1 MAAEQHPSLNV
12 AWSMQPS
19 RSVGERVSATVGSDQ
34 WHVGGNSRRSLSE
47 NLKGLSIAEMHAALS
62 QPGGSL
68 LSSTAW
74 AVDASEITVG
84 ERLGAGAYGE
94 VFAGEWRRSRVAV
107 KRLIYNRQEH
117 GAGSDGGCEGS
128 FHEGTIRRFISEME
142 ILADV
147 RHDHVVR
154 FLGACVQPSNLCI
167 LFEYC
172 PRTLW
177 DVLRS
182 QQGAPLPIRNAS
194 TIASHVAHGMYY
206 LHACRP
212 PILHLDLKSANVL
225 LDDFGRAKVC
235 DFGLA
240 HLKPD
245 KPLRTSRAG
254 APAWTA
260 PEVLRGEFI
269 SEAADS
275 YSYGVLLY
283 ELLSSQQPYSNV
295 SAESIIGGIITALL
309 ARPSLPEE
317 LERPPQLV
325 ELMHE
330 CWQDAPWRRPT
341 FEVVLDVLESYER
354 STRI

>member
-1 MAAEQHPSLNV
+1 MWDEPS
-12 AWSMQPS
+12 Q
-19 RSVGERVSATVGSDQ
+19 
-34 WHVGGNSRRSLSE
+34 
-47 NLKGLSIAEMHAALS
+47 S
-62 QPGGSL
+62 QSSL
-68 LSSTAW
+68 LSWAAW
-74 AVDASEITVG
+74 AVDASEITLG

-107 KRLIYNRQEH
+107 KRLLYGRHEQ
-117 GAGSDGGCEGS
+117 GDGIDERSGGELA
-128 FHEGTIRRFISEME
+128 EGTIRRFISEME
-142 ILADV
+142 ILAEV

-154 FLGACVQPSNLCI
+154 FLGGCVQPSNLCI

-172 PRTLW
+172 PLTLW
-177 DVLRS
+177 DLLRS
-182 QQGAPLPIRNAS
+182 QRGAPLPTPRAS

-206 LHACRP
+206 LHACKP

-240 HLKPD
+240 HWKRD
-245 KPLRTSRAG
+245 EPLLTSRVG

-260 PEVLRGEFI
+260 PEVLRGESI

-283 ELLSSQQPYSNV
+283 EVLSSQQPYANLP
-295 SAESIIGGIITALL
+295 AHSIIGGVITGLL
-309 ARPSLPEE
+309 TRPSLPPD

-330 CWQDAPWRRPT
+330 CWQDAPRRRPT
-341 FEVVLDVLESYER
+341 FEEVLDVLESYER
-354 STRI
+354 ST

>member
-1 MAAEQHPSLNV
+1 
-12 AWSMQPS
+12 MQS
-19 RSVGERVSATVGSDQ
+19 SQDVGQQVSTTVEDQ
-34 WHVGGNSRRSLSE
+34 SHAVGNSRRSLSE
-47 NLKGLSIAEMHAALS
+47 DLKGLNVAEKQAALS
-62 QPGGSL
+62 QPQSSL
-68 LSSTAW
+68 HRSPAW
-74 AVDASEITVG
+74 AIDATEITVG
-84 ERLGAGAYGE
+84 KRLGAGAYGE

-107 KRLIYNRQEH
+107 KRLLRVRQGH
-117 GAGSDGGCEGS
+117 SAGGDGGWDENFTGR
-128 FHEGTIRRFISEME
+128 TILRFISEME
-142 ILADV
+142 ILANV

-172 PRTLW
+172 PLTLW
-177 DVLRS
+177 DLLRS
-182 QQGAPLPIRNAS
+182 RQGAPLPIRNAS

-212 PILHLDLKSANVL
+212 PILHLDLKSANIL

-240 HLKPD
+240 HFKLD
-245 KPLRTSRAG
+245 EPLLTSRVG

-260 PEVLRGEFI
+260 PEVLRGESI

-283 ELLSSQQPYSNV
+283 ELLSSQQPYANV
-295 SAESIIGGIITALL
+295 PAERIIGGIITEML
-309 ARPSLPEE
+309 ARPSLPEGW
-317 LERPPQLV
+317 ERPPQLV

-330 CWQDAPWRRPT
+330 CWQDASERRPT

-354 STRI
+354 ST